1 MPSSTSSSDRVAAR
15 TLVAGAGVL
24 LAAMVVV
31 RGCTAAFEAYLPN
44 PFGVVKVKSAFA
56 ALPGVAA
63 APGPKAIFFGSSLV
77 ELGFAPEVF
86 DARLHESGIELTSY
100 NFGVGNLNPSLQLV
114 FAKRMR
120 EEWESRDERVELM
133 LIEFNP
139 FQATEKRVQA
149 NARFREAALSVFS
162 TPRTLWAEA
171 RADPD
176 RAARMA
182 TIKYIRDGVAAQAI
196 TTLLG
201 SGVAGIADALSDDEA
216 EPVSEETQRARDE
229 RRDLALELYWK
240 ALEEFPDA
248 GPFGSWEP
256 RTRGAS
262 FRPEDVSPE
271 FLELTNRFM
280 KLMQYPEFLK
290 SDLES
295 RIRCC
300 DIVEL
305 HFNEG
310 LVRDFIA
317 LVHELAAI
325 SDRIEVVLMPRN
337 YDWVKNPPEALDR
350 QRTVVTRIERET
362 GAAVRD
368 YQHLPELDGRYFF
381 DVSHLILHEGQDRF
395 STLLAEDW
403 VARF

>member
-86 DARLHESGIELTSY
+86 DARLRESGIELTSY

-120 EEWESRDERVELM
+120 EEWESRGERVELM

-162 TPRTLWAEA
+162 TSRTLWAEA

-256 RTRGAS
+256 STRGAS
-262 FRPEDVSPE
+262 FRPIHNHKY
-271 FLELTNRFM
+271 L
-280 KLMQYPEFLK
+280 
-290 SDLES
+290 
-295 RIRCC
+295 
-300 DIVEL
+300 
-305 HFNEG
+305 G
-310 LVRDFIA
+310 LGEPKQF
-317 LVHELAAI
+317 
-325 SDRIEVVLMPRN
+325 
-337 YDWVKNPPEALDR
+337 
-350 QRTVVTRIERET
+350 RE
-362 GAAVRD
+362 
-368 YQHLPELDGRYFF
+368 Q
-381 DVSHLILHEGQDRF
+381 
-395 STLLAEDW
+395 
-403 VARF
+403 